1 MSTAQNTD
9 PTHGA
14 AKRLAN
20 GRPRKLTE
28 QEFASRAQARIMVAH
43 SQQRYDLTTERWLP
57 VVRDGQVVTVGL
69 RELLADAAVISDIA
83 LPHALLRAAVR
94 RWLLAL
100 TADLLRRDR
109 SRTVEDWEDAHEAN
123 SGFSDEQIA
132 ALIDVHGQHLWLWHP
147 RTPFLQDPRL
157 ASISTKPYADLPVQD
172 LVLHLPSGSS
182 AAWWIK
188 AGEPAL
194 HGGLSPDQTALWLL
208 ARWFYGVNGN
218 CGDIRLPTGGTV
230 GAQPGGSYAETVATV
245 THAFRVDGTSLFR
258 TLLRGMP
265 SSLTDTAGFAEVA
278 ARGWCAWLDADQ
290 PRPSSDALYVA
301 TVNAAA
307 VLLTGRDEAGDTTHF
322 LRGATPIP
330 ADVAK
335 GLRDHALRQ
344 DRHRVT
350 TLDSRGVAQAVRVPP
365 GALRGEMLYAFHRA
379 GFDGQRLTGVV
390 NSTDCWL
397 SADAS
402 TVDAERLD
410 ILLIGKGGTGS
421 SPVWQE
427 LLGAE
432 LPARQVDPEHP
443 DRHVTE
449 HVRAA
454 VQVAF
459 DPKTGVRQ
467 RLEWAIA
474 DLMSQPGPDGWKR
487 PKRDNTTAQALTD
500 AAVSS
505 WLGRSAAALEA
516 VLASD
521 TPEALE
527 TWKAAAWRAAR
538 AAFDDVAQPYITS
551 TRYAPRYAV
560 ALRWLTSRS
569 ST

>member
-1 MSTAQNTD
+1 MTTDQNIVQA
-9 PTHGA
+9 HRA
-14 AKRLAN
+14 AKRKAN
-20 GRPRKLTE
+20 GRPAKLTE
-28 QEFASRAQARIMVAH
+28 QELASRAQAHITAAH
-43 SQQRYDLTTERWLP
+43 AQPRYDLSAEPWLP
-57 VVRDGQVVTVGL
+57 VLRDGQVVTVGL
-69 RELLADAAVISDIA
+69 RELLADAAAISDVA
-83 LPHALLRAAVR
+83 LPNALVRASVR

-100 TADLLRRDR
+100 TADLVRRDR

-123 SGFSDEQIA
+123 SGFTDEQIDA
-132 ALIDVHGQHLWLWHP
+132 MLAVHGEHLWLWHP
-147 RTPFLQDPRL
+147 STPFLQDPRL
-157 ASISTKPYADLPVQD
+157 ARISTKPHADLPVQD

-208 ARWFYGVNGN
+208 ARWFYAANGN

-230 GAQPGGSYAETVATV
+230 GAQAGGAYAETVAVV

-258 TLLRGMP
+258 TLLRGLPHSLAP
-265 SSLTDTAGFAEVA
+265 SAGFTDVTAQ
-278 ARGWCAWLDADQ
+278 GGCAWLDQDQ

-301 TVNAAA
+301 TLNAGA
-307 VLLTGRDEAGDTTHF
+307 VLLTGRNEAGDTTHF

-330 ADVAK
+330 AEVAK
-335 GLRDHALRQ
+335 NMRDHALRE
-344 DRHRVT
+344 DRHRIT
-350 TLDSRGVAQAVRVPP
+350 ALNDRGAVQAVRVPP

-390 NSTDCWL
+390 SSTDCWL
-397 SADAS
+397 HADAA

-410 ILLIGKGGTGS
+410 ILLVGKGGTGS
-421 SPVWQE
+421 SPVWEE
-427 LLGAE
+427 LLGVE

-454 VQVAF
+454 VQIAF
-459 DPKTGVRQ
+459 DPKIGVRQ
-467 RLEWAIA
+467 RLEWAVA
-474 DLMSQPGPDGWKR
+474 DLLSQPGPDGWKR
-487 PKRDNTTAQALTD
+487 PKRDNATARALTN
-500 AAVSS
+500 AAISS
-505 WLGRSAAALEA
+505 WLGRSAAALDA

-527 TWKAAAWRAAR
+527 TWKAAAWSAAR

-560 ALRWLTSRS
+560 ALRWLTPRS